1 MVTDNP
7 ATTPKPDGDGH
18 RKDVILNAA
27 QKTTVKLYENNGCS
41 GNELEFKVSH
51 PEQNCKYCL
60 DTCNERFTTD
70 PSIDAH
76 LKVKS
81 VMIYDDQDIGFI
93 GTTYRTCSGSFGYV
107 DPGFQN
113 MFVTSN
119 KCVDLPSGFAHI
131 VFWAKES
138 QSNYTTVESL
148 TDNLQV

>member
-1 MVTDNP
+1 MLLRIHIWQVVTDNP

-18 RKDVILNAA
+18 SKDDILNAA
-27 QKTTVKLYENNGCS
+27 QKTTVKLFENNGCS

-81 VMIYDDQDIGFI
+81 VMIYDDQDCRIKKKFLW
-93 GTTYRTCSGSFGYV
+93 
-107 DPGFQN
+107 
-113 MFVTSN
+113 FVQN
-119 KCVDLPSGFAHI
+119 KCI
-131 VFWAKES
+131 
-138 QSNYTTVESL
+138 
-148 TDNLQV
+148 NLQLS